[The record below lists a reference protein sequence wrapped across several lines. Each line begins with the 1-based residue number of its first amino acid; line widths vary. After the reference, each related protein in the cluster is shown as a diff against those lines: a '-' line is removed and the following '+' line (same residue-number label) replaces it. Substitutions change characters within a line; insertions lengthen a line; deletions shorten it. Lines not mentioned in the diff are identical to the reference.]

1 MSTGWNSSP
10 DKVTI
15 VSHIQDIIREL
26 ATQDDIHPVLMTID
40 SGCTA
45 IQHLAIRRLEALCN
59 RDPVL
64 IRSLQQEILQAPT
77 ARRLNA
83 ICSLNRRLWSEP
95 ILSHMLPKLKQYGPV
110 IQKSMARLACRQ
122 FPEQVHDLIQNSTK
136 PVARVLCF
144 HAIRGDIHNT
154 DLHLLRAKLLAF
166 DTTGLSEVLTNITDL
181 ENANADDNRW
191 MDIET
196 ISRSVFALQIGA
208 ASELL
213 RLSDGRTIA
222 ELLPDD
228 PADGELIVW
237 GVMLA
242 EREDL
247 RARELPPAWRFPDL
261 LDELDGLCQFI
272 HLPASLRNQRCLEAP
287 RIEAEKLEVPANLL
301 TEFLLES
308 AASELLSEDQRL
320 EVEVFRMARWRAM
333 NVTKNWSPRQF
344 DVRISQSGQRRLPE
358 ALNLIQHKVLKTK
371 QGCLDAASIRQSE
384 DRCPSISPCAK
395 AAIRISKTAN
405 PEAAPSNASRLVEA
419 ETFWSERLTPI
430 GIEIQIPRVNRAEFA
445 GWLEFYRS
453 HGIPTPRRPECG
465 YLFELAVPPAVS
477 WHAPEEILK
486 SVLAFRVPLPDQDLS
501 IHVSLQGELKEA
513 AGTLA
518 FTQLFLNS
526 STAKTPRVPSAL
538 RHVMSKGLVFRN
550 TDVVQCHWS
559 GRASCRT
566 EFRVITLPVTES
578 LCSEQEVRRV
588 CSSIRE
594 LQLLGS
600 AAISPAPQTRQI
612 FNDFRNDL
620 QCLVAEFPRC
630 LHDLLNADFY
640 ESTGDFQA
648 VSLIDRL
655 EILKR
660 RDAVRQGLP
669 PHARLRLVEQLKL
682 LRSRCADR
690 LEQHWND
697 EHL

>member
-1 MSTGWNSSP
+1 M
-10 DKVTI
+10 
-15 VSHIQDIIREL
+15 SHIQGIAQEL
-26 ATQDDIHPVLMTID
+26 AAQDDIHPVLMTID
-40 SGCTA
+40 SGCLA
-45 IQHLAIRRLEALCN
+45 IQHLAIRRLEALC
-59 RDPVL
+59 DEDSVS
-64 IRSLQQEILQAPT
+64 IKSLQQEILQTPT

-83 ICSLNRRLWSEP
+83 LCCLNRRLWSEP
-95 ILSHMLPKLKQYGPV
+95 ILSHMLPKLKQYDPV
-110 IQKSMARLACRQ
+110 IQKSMARLTCRQ
-122 FPEQVHDLIQNSTK
+122 FPEQVPALIQNSTK
-136 PVARVLCF
+136 PVTRVLCF
-144 HAIRGDIHNT
+144 HAIRGEIRNT
-154 DLHLLRAKLLAF
+154 DLHLLRAKLLAC
-166 DTTGLSEVLTNITDL
+166 DTTGLSKVLTNITEL
-181 ENANADDNRW
+181 ENANADADDNRR

-208 ASELL
+208 VSELL

-222 ELLPDD
+222 ELHPDN

-237 GVMLA
+237 GIMLA

-272 HLPASLRNQRCLEAP
+272 HLPASLRNQRCLQAP
-287 RIEAEKLEVPANLL
+287 RIEAQTLGVPANLL

-308 AASELLSEDQRL
+308 AASELLSDDQRF

-333 NVTKNWSPRQF
+333 NVTKNWSPREF

-358 ALNLIQHKVLKTK
+358 ALNLIQHKVLETK

-384 DRCPSISPCAK
+384 DRFPSISPCAN

-405 PEAAPSNASRLVEA
+405 PETAPSNASRLFEA

-430 GIEIQIPRVNRAEFA
+430 GIEIQIPRVNKAEFA

-486 SVLAFRVPLPDQDLS
+486 SVLVFRVPLPDQDLS

-513 AGTLA
+513 ADTLA

-550 TDVVQCHWS
+550 TDVVQCQWS

-578 LCSEQEVRRV
+578 LCLDQEVSRV

-612 FNDFRNDL
+612 FDDFRYDL

-630 LHDLLNADFY
+630 LQDLLNADFY

-669 PHARLRLVEQLKL
+669 PQARLRLVEQLTL
-682 LRSRCADR
+682 LRSRCANR
-690 LEQHWND
+690 LEQHWKD